1 MALQK
6 SFAPVFEVEPF
17 EAEPYTGGKG
27 AFKTKK
33 PVGKPTGYNQNGGV
47 EGIFIYP
54 LETIEL
60 ILPVLVDEYLFCIS
74 SQDAFQ
80 GFGKVCASKGYEKGS
95 RAPLFLCVPKRHGY
109 SSSGN
114 AFSLFQSVF
123 PQLRVES

>member
-1 MALQK
+1 MKTSSEWAVQNF
-6 SFAPVFEVEPF
+6 FAPVFEEEPL
-17 EAEPYTGGKG
+17 
-27 AFKTKK
+27 KTKK
-33 PVGKPTGYNQNGGV
+33 PVGKPTGYNQHGGV
-47 EGIFIYP
+47 EGVFIYP

>member
-1 MALQK
+1 MLKTTACVSASSVDRLVKTVPEWPLQK

-47 EGIFIYP
+47 EGICIYP

-80 GFGKVCASKGYEKGS
+80 GGVTGGKGA
-95 RAPLFLCVPKRHGY
+95 R
-109 SSSGN
+109 N
-114 AFSLFQSVF
+114 
-123 PQLRVES
+123 

>member
-1 MALQK
+1 MI
-6 SFAPVFEVEPF
+6 SMD
-17 EAEPYTGGKG
+17 
-27 AFKTKK
+27 
-33 PVGKPTGYNQNGGV
+33 GGV
-47 EGIFIYP
+47 EGICIYP

>member
-1 MALQK
+1 MKTA
-6 SFAPVFEVEPF
+6 
-17 EAEPYTGGKG
+17 GKRYEKR
-27 AFKTKK
+27 ATTFIVTLCFLLF
-33 PVGKPTGYNQNGGV
+33 NGGV
-47 EGIFIYP
+47 EGICIYP

-74 SQDAFQ
+74 SKDAFQ